1 MQRNFRTPY
10 LTLILVFL
18 ISACAAPPSPIAT
31 PTLLLTATPTQLPAA
46 TLIPTP
52 RFVPTATSAPAALAV
67 TGWDSFSLSA
77 LCLEVEQSYPQV
89 ENKNFEQPVRA
100 SLLKM
105 LAALSVQV
113 LPEDTQDCPVTLT
126 VNIKGSAQSANYESV
141 GTCYTGAT
149 ISGSLKLVAPGMP
162 AASATINGKRD
173 TSQFVPSASSA
184 CSGPQGAPFYDVWP
198 TALVDGMRELWGA
211 PALVAA
217 LADPLT
223 RFAASRVL
231 EDLDAEKYADVLVPA
246 YITILVS
253 DDVNAAKAAAI
264 ALGQIGEAAAPAVPA
279 LIDAML
285 TAADPVLAMW
295 AVDALFGIGP
305 GATEAV
311 PALLLALDHPDAEVR
326 GLAAHALSAIG
337 DNSQEVIAALIAHT
351 TDSGQSVSM
360 FVMGALNKLTGESF
374 NDASEWQDWWDAQP
388 AQNP

>member
-1 MQRNFRTPY
+1 MKSRIRT
-10 LTLILVFL
+10 LTFLFLVCIILT
-18 ISACAAPPSPIAT
+18 ACAAPAEPTAT
-31 PTLLLTATPTQLPAA
+31 PTLMPTTTPTPLPTATP
-46 TLIPTP
+46 IPTP

-67 TGWDSFSLSA
+67 TGWDNFSLSA

-89 ENKNFEQPVRA
+89 EDKNFEQPVRA
-100 SLLKM
+100 SMLKM
-105 LAALSVQV
+105 LAALGAQV
-113 LPEDTQDCPVTLT
+113 LPEDVQDCPVTLT
-126 VNIKGSAQSANYESV
+126 VTIKGSAQSANYESV

-149 ISGSLKLVAPGMP
+149 ISGSLMLTAAGMP
-162 AASATINGKRD
+162 AARATISGKRA
-173 TSQFVPSASSA
+173 TSQFTSQSSSA
-184 CSGPQGAPFYDVWP
+184 CVGPQGAPFSDVWP

-211 PALVAA
+211 SALVAA

-264 ALGQIGEAAAPAVPA
+264 ALGQIGELAAPAVPA

-305 GATEAV
+305 GAVEAV
-311 PALLLALDHPDAEVR
+311 PALL
-326 GLAAHALSAIG
+326 
-337 DNSQEVIAALIAHT
+337 
-351 TDSGQSVSM
+351 
-360 FVMGALNKLTGESF
+360 
-374 NDASEWQDWWDAQP
+374 
-388 AQNP
+388 